1 LLSLILPAFNEARR
15 LPASLARCAEF
26 FRARGLAAEIIVADD
41 GSTDGTGAAYASA
54 VDSLSRTQLTYRYL
68 DLERRGKGCAVRAGV
83 EAASGDPIVVLDA
96 DLGAPVE
103 TIDVFLR
110 ALQDGADLAVA
121 SRGGA
126 MYTAEAAK
134 HLFRRSTLEGFTLDA
149 EILFIARLRGYRVVE
164 VPALG
169 KRPRTRIASLR
180 DAPGTLRD
188 LLRIRWNALRGRY
201 A

>member
-1 LLSLILPAFNEARR
+1 M
-15 LPASLARCAEF
+15 
-26 FRARGLAAEIIVADD
+26 
-41 GSTDGTGAAYASA
+41 
-54 VDSLSRTQLTYRYL
+54 
-68 DLERRGKGCAVRAGV
+68 
-83 EAASGDPIVVLDA
+83 VLDA

-110 ALQDGADLAVA
+110 ALGDGADLAVA

-134 HLFRRSTLEGFTLDA
+134 DLCRRSTLDGPTFDA
-149 EILFIARLRGYRVVE
+149 EILFIARLRGYRVVDM
-164 VPALG
+164 PALG
-169 KRPRTRIASLR
+169 KGPRTSISSLR